1 MNRSITG
8 ISLLILIALLAVG
21 CAAPADDSDGLT
33 PVTFMLDWTPNV
45 NHVGIFV
52 ADELGMFEAEGL
64 DVEIIQPGEVYA
76 ESAVVTGVADYGVSF
91 QEYVTL
97 LRADDVPLVSIAAVL
112 QSNTSGFA
120 VPAGLGLDSPADFEG
135 LRYGTFNSPF
145 EEPTLNALMACV
157 GGDGSTVEYITAGDD
172 LLALMSTG
180 QIDLGWIY
188 YGTQGFQAEQLGIDL
203 AYFGMN
209 EYTDCI
215 PDYYTPVIVASEETL
230 RQQPDVTK
238 AFLRALSRGY
248 QHTVEDPQ
256 DAARILA
263 EAVPELNLEE
273 LGDSTP
279 WLADYML
286 TDSNKWG
293 HQDASVWAD
302 YTAWLADV
310 GVLDAAID
318 TDAAFSNDYLP

>member
-1 MNRSITG
+1 MKRF
-8 ISLLILIALLAVG
+8 ISAIGLLILVALLAVG
-21 CAAPADDSDGLT
+21 CAAPAEDAEDLT

-52 ADELGMFEAEGL
+52 ADELGMFKAEGL
-64 DVEIIQPGEVYA
+64 DVDIIQPGEVYA

-120 VPAGLGLDSPADFEG
+120 APAALGLESPAEFEG

-145 EEPTLNALMACV
+145 EQPTLDALMACA
-157 GGDGSTVEYITAGDD
+157 GGDGATVEYITAGDD
-172 LLALMSTG
+172 LLALMGTD
-180 QIDLGWIY
+180 QIDLAWIF
-188 YGTQGFQAEQLGIDL
+188 YGTQGFQAQQLGIDL
-203 AYFGMN
+203 TYFGMN

-215 PDYYTPVIVASEETL
+215 PDYYTPVIVASEDTL
-230 RQQPDVTK
+230 AAQPDVTE

-248 QHTVEDPQ
+248 QHTVEDPE

-273 LGDSTP
+273 LSASTP
-279 WLADYML
+279 WLAEYML
-286 TDSNKWG
+286 NDGNKWG
-293 HQDASVWAD
+293 HQQSSVWAE
-302 YTAWLADV
+302 YTAWLVDA